1 RGEVR
6 LASAGLRDLAGHFGA
21 VPGHK
26 CITPAM
32 EATSSDFHRGLLR
45 GLFDADGS
53 VQGAQDKGVSVRL
66 TQADVEQLQAVQ
78 RMLARLG

>member
-1 RGEVR
+1 
-6 LASAGLRDLAGHFGA
+6 
-21 VPGHK
+21 
-26 CITPAM
+26 ITPAM

-78 RMLARLG
+78 RMLARLGIASTIYRHHHPAGLQRLPDG